1 MFDPDRS
8 VFVIAEAGVNH
19 NGDSDLAMQMVDVA
33 SEAGADAIKFQTF
46 DAKALVTSSAPK
58 AHYQQAVTDNAES
71 QQQMLAKLQLDR
83 ETHFRVKRRAEEHGL
98 LFMSS
103 AFDSQSLSFLA
114 NDLGLSLL
122 KIPSGEITNGPFLLE
137 HAQTNRDLVLSTGM
151 STLGEVKTALSV
163 LAFGL
168 TGGNSPSIHAFNE
181 AFASKAGQEA
191 LRAHVTLLH
200 CTTQYPASFDSVNL
214 KVLVSMQ
221 AAFGLTGGKSPSID
235 AFNKVF
241 VSEEGQGA
249 LRRHVTLLHCTT
261 QYPAPYD
268 SVNLNALV
276 SMQAAF
282 GLRIG
287 YSDHTPGSVVVS
299 AAVALGARVIEK
311 HFTLDK
317 NFPGPDHKAS
327 LEPSELRQM
336 VDSIRT
342 VEQSLGNGE
351 KGPHD
356 TELDNRL
363 VARKSLVAARAITKG
378 ELFSRDSVAVK
389 RPGTGRSPMEYWDIL
404 GRASS
409 KSYEFDE
416 FL

>member
-1 MFDPDRS
+1 MFYPDRS

-46 DAKALVTSSAPK
+46 DAKSLVTSSAPK
-58 AHYQQAVTDNAES
+58 ARYQQAATDNAES

-151 STLGEVKTALSV
+151 STLSEVKTALSV

-181 AFASKAGQEA
+181 AFASNAGQEA

-200 CTTQYPASFDSVNL
+200 CTTQYPAPFDSVNL
-214 KVLVSMQ
+214 KV
-221 AAFGLTGGKSPSID
+221 
-235 AFNKVF
+235 
-241 VSEEGQGA
+241 
-249 LRRHVTLLHCTT
+249 
-261 QYPAPYD
+261 
-268 SVNLNALV
+268 LV

-287 YSDHTPGSVVVS
+287 YSDHTPGSAVTC
-299 AAVALGARVIEK
+299 AAVALGAEVIEK
-311 HFTLDK
+311 HFTL
-317 NFPGPDHKAS
+317 NRALPGPDHAAS
-327 LEPSELRQM
+327 LEPVEFRQM
-336 VDSIRT
+336 IESIRT
-342 VEQSLGNGE
+342 VEKSLGDGD
-351 KGPHD
+351 KVPHD
-356 TELDNRL
+356 AELENRL
-363 VARKSLVAARAITKG
+363 IARKSLVAARAIQEG
-378 ELFSRDSVAVK
+378 ELFSAENVAIK
-389 RPGTGRSPMEYWDIL
+389 RPGTGRSPMDYWDIL
-404 GRASS
+404 GHKS
-409 KSYEFDE
+409 KQLREFDE

>member
-58 AHYQQAVTDNAES
+58 ARYQQAATDNAES

-151 STLGEVKTALSV
+151 STLGEVKAALSV

-168 TGGNSPSIHAFNE
+168 TGGISPSIHAFNE

-200 CTTQYPASFDSVNL
+200 CTTQYPAPFDSVNL
-214 KVLVSMQ
+214 KV
-221 AAFGLTGGKSPSID
+221 
-235 AFNKVF
+235 
-241 VSEEGQGA
+241 
-249 LRRHVTLLHCTT
+249 
-261 QYPAPYD
+261 
-268 SVNLNALV
+268 LV

-287 YSDHTPGSVVVS
+287 YSDHTPGSVIAS

-351 KGPHD
+351 KVPHD
-356 TELDNRL
+356 TELDNRP
-363 VARKSLVAARAITKG
+363 VARKSLVAARAIPRG
-378 ELFSRDSVAVK
+378 ELFSPDSVAVK

-404 GRASS
+404 GRES
-409 KSYEFDE
+409 KKPYEFDE

>member
-58 AHYQQAVTDNAES
+58 ARYQQAATDNAES

-83 ETHFRVKRRAEEHGL
+83 ETHFRIKRRAEEHGL

-151 STLGEVKTALSV
+151 STLGEVKAALSV
-163 LAFGL
+163 L
-168 TGGNSPSIHAFNE
+168 
-181 AFASKAGQEA
+181 
-191 LRAHVTLLH
+191 
-200 CTTQYPASFDSVNL
+200 
-214 KVLVSMQ
+214 
-221 AAFGLTGGKSPSID
+221 AFGLTGGKSPSID
-235 AFNKVF
+235 AFSKVF

-268 SVNLNALV
+268 SVNLNALG
-276 SMQAAF
+276 SMQSAF

-287 YSDHTPGSVVVS
+287 YSDHTVGTTVAC

-311 HFTLDK
+311 HITLDK
-317 NFPGPDHKAS
+317 TLPGPDHAAS
-327 LEPSELRQM
+327 LEPQEFHQM
-336 VDSIRT
+336 VESIRI
-342 VEQSLGNGE
+342 VEQSLGDGN
-351 KGPHD
+351 KAPHEA
-356 TELDNRL
+356 ELENL
-363 VARKSLVAARAITKG
+363 PVARKSLIAAQTINKG
-378 ELFSRDSVAVK
+378 ELFSPENVTAK
-389 RPGTGRSPMEYWDIL
+389 RPTAGRSPMDYWSLL
-404 GRASS
+404 GVASTRD
-409 KSYEFDE
+409 YEPDE
-416 FL
+416 PIN